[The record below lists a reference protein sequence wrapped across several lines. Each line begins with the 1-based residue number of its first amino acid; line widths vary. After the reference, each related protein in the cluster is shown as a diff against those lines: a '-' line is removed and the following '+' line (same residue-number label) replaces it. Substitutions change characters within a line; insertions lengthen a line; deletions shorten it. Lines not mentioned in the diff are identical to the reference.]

1 MKVNFK
7 HEFKD
12 ENGKDIKHGVAPKAI
27 FGALAVQALLNAKK
41 DETQGEPGAKEKRHR
56 YDLAVRIKNFG
67 SEALL
72 SKEDVELLSG
82 VMGQAYHTLIAGPAL
97 FLLEGKEIPQMIQVQ
112 EPAHE
117 AEAEHKG

>member
-12 ENGKDIKHGVAPKAI
+12 ENGKDIKHGVAPKAV
-27 FGALAVQALLNAKK
+27 FGALAVQALLNAKR
-41 DETQGEPGAKEKRHR
+41 DEAQGEPGAQEKRHR

-67 SEALL
+67 NDVLL
-72 SKEDVELLSG
+72 SLEDVTLLSG

-97 FLLEGKEIPQMIQVQ
+97 FLLEGKPIPQMNP
-112 EPAHE
+112 ETECAKMEDPE
-117 AEAEHKG
+117 ART